1 MTTTKAQKIRIGMFV
16 AVSLGLLGMIVIV
29 FGGMQFWKGKN
40 RYRIELAGTVMGLE
54 TGAPVHFN
62 GIRVGVVDEIAISE
76 TDLDSVVVWI
86 EIDEGTP
93 VKTDTKAVLSLAGI
107 TGLKVIDLRAGSL
120 AASRLPD
127 GGTISQGETI
137 LDQIERQAK
146 DIADRSG
153 ELMTRAQQ
161 LVDNLVAVTNPDHFK
176 KTTENLAAMSENM
189 AATSTDLRAMVSENR
204 VAIRQS
210 VAAIRETAQS
220 ATQVLDGEVVQL
232 VVNASD
238 FVTQLK
244 KMVTSNEGTLR
255 SAVFDLRQASRS
267 FKDLAR
273 EVRQR
278 PSRLLFSTPSG
289 DRKLP

>member
-16 AVSLGLLGMIVIV
+16 AISLGLIGMIVIV

-40 RYRIELAGTVMGLE
+40 RYRLELEGTVMGLE

-62 GIRVGVVDEIAISE
+62 GIRVGVVDKIAFSE
-76 TDLDSVVVWI
+76 TDLEHVQVWI
-86 EIDEGTP
+86 EVDEDTP
-93 VKTDTKAVLSLAGI
+93 VRTDTKGVLSLAGI
-107 TGLKVIDLRAGSL
+107 TGLKVIDLRAGSFSAPRL
-120 AASRLPD
+120 AD
-127 GGTISQGETI
+127 GGTIPQGETT
-137 LDQIERQAK
+137 LDKLERQAK
-146 DIADRSG
+146 DIAERSG
-153 ELMTRAQQ
+153 ELMTRAQK
-161 LVDNLVAVTNPDHFK
+161 LVDNLVEVTNPDHFK
-176 KTTENLAAMSENM
+176 KTTANLAAMSENM

-238 FVTQLK
+238 FVSQLK

-278 PSRLLFSTPSG
+278 PSRLLFSGAAG
-289 DRKLP
+289 DRKMP